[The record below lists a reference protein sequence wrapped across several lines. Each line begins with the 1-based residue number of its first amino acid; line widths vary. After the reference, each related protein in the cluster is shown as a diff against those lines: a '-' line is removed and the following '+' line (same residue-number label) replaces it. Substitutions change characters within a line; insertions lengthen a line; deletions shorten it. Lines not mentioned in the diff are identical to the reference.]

1 MRRGI
6 TMTWHAI
13 SFLVAAALYFVFV
26 LPRWWE
32 LLGYWPHG
40 VGTAARIGTGL
51 LLGLTALPVGLT
63 LAKTRRPE
71 FGTPQL
77 ALTLRGCSIIGHV
90 AAGALIVGAAIAE
103 IWLDL
108 DTYGRGLFA
117 AYGAAAAIALLAAAA
132 FYLAYAAELPPP
144 PPKPLKPKRERGRG
158 RKKAAA
164 AEEAE
169 EPAQEVAEE
178 VEATEE
184 VQETETASDDETP
197 ADTDAE
203 TEAEAAAEADTEAEA
218 AADADTE
225 ADTEEPAEES
235 TEDPEEEP
243 AAPEGKRA
251 RRGLRNRRP
260 SKTS

>member
-6 TMTWHAI
+6 TVTWHAL

-32 LLGYWPHG
+32 LLGHWPHG
-40 VGTAARIGTGL
+40 VGTAARIATGL
-51 LLGLTALPVGLT
+51 VLGLTALPVALT

-77 ALTLRGCSIIGHV
+77 ALTLRGWSIIGHV
-90 AAGALIVGAAIAE
+90 AAGALIVAAAIAE

-117 AYGAAAAIALLAAAA
+117 AYGAAAAIALLGAAA

-144 PPKPLKPKRERGRG
+144 PPKPLKPKRERGR
-158 RKKAAA
+158 KKAA
-164 AEEAE
+164 AEEAATE
-169 EPAQEVAEE
+169 ESAEEVPVGELSESAEE
-178 VEATEE
+178 VE
-184 VQETETASDDETP
+184 ETETEGTPGDESP
-197 ADTDAE
+197 AE
-203 TEAEAAAEADTEAEA
+203 TE
-218 AADADTE
+218 TE
-225 ADTEEPAEES
+225 ADTETPTEESAEES
-235 TEDPEEEP
+235 TEEPEEEP

-260 SKTS
+260 SKT